1 MHLRTL
7 VGESARA
14 SEGRLT
20 LAETAD
26 LGEEIGTGRSSTCP
40 SAVDEGEEQFDPKEA
55 EQVAI
60 DLDVDRI
67 GEGEGESVGVED
79 SARMW
84 LRRIG
89 RTSLL
94 TPEQELHIARLA
106 NQGCPQSKLLMIEAN
121 LRLVVSIAK
130 KFVGRGLSLQDLIQ
144 EGNMGLIRAVE
155 KFDYRRGYRFSTYAT
170 WWIRQAISR
179 AISDHSRTIRIPVH
193 TLEAVNKLTKTATQ
207 LQQKLGH
214 EPTDQEIA
222 EELGLSADRVREFLR
237 AIAEP
242 VSLEAPVG
250 ESEDAPLG
258 EFLVDHRGETPAE
271 AAIRS
276 MIRDRIADILD
287 TLSVRERDVILMRY
301 GLVDGRAHTLE
312 EVAQRFHVTRERIR
326 QIEQKT
332 LKKLKHPSRARRLL
346 EVLD

>member
-1 MHLRTL
+1 M
-7 VGESARA
+7 A
-14 SEGRLT
+14 S
-20 LAETAD
+20 LANED
-26 LGEEIGTGRSSTCP
+26 VE
-40 SAVDEGEEQFDPKEA
+40 DDFDPREA
-55 EQVAI
+55 ERVAAE
-60 DLDVDRI
+60 LGVDRFP
-67 GEGEGESVGVED
+67 EGESESGGVED
-79 SARMW
+79 SVRMW

-89 RTSLL
+89 RTALL

-106 NQGCPQSKLLMIEAN
+106 DQGCPQCKLLMIEAN

-130 KFVGRGLSLQDLIQ
+130 KFVGRGLSMQDLIQ

-193 TLEAVNKLTKTATQ
+193 TLEAVNKLMRTTTQ
-207 LQQKLGH
+207 LQQRLGR
-214 EPTDQEIA
+214 EPTEQEIA
-222 EELGLSADRVREFLR
+222 EELGLSAEKVREFLR

-242 VSLEAPVG
+242 VSLEAPIG
-250 ESEDAPLG
+250 ESEDAALS
-258 EFLVDHRGETPAE
+258 EFLVDQRGETPAE

-276 MIRDRIADILD
+276 MIRTRIADILD

-301 GLVDGRAHTLE
+301 GLLDGRAHTLE
-312 EVAQRFHVTRERIR
+312 EVAKRFQVTRERIR

-332 LKKLKHPSRARRLL
+332 LKKLKHPSRARKLL